1 MALSE
6 RRGWGKLSFPMQVK
20 TTRFSGFIRLRL
32 LAATKRWRRGNL
44 RHAHEMAWLSGW
56 LDHIT
61 RALDIAP
68 EAAVEIA
75 ETAKIVRGY
84 GSTYTR
90 GMRNW
95 RLIAGEMITPCL
107 DGRLPAGLLAD
118 GVLQARLAALK
129 DPEGQALDRVVESF
143 KKAAKG

>member
-1 MALSE
+1 
-6 RRGWGKLSFPMQVK
+6 MQVK

-32 LAATKRWRRGNL
+32 LAAAKRWRRGNL
-44 RHAHEMAWLSGW
+44 RHAHEMAWLASW

-95 RLIAGEMITPCL
+95 RLIAGEMIAPCL

-118 GVLQARLAALK
+118 GVLQARLASLK

-143 KKAAKG
+143 QKAAKG